1 LLGEEVNVKRVLL
14 AKISEKEKKELLYF
28 DEDKNYQIVLNQKI
42 TFALKIEGKTREL
55 IRLIQKLRGELQLK
69 PEDSITL
76 GVKAKNE
83 ESRIIL
89 QSFSEKIKKE
99 VRAKKFFAKKLKNFD
114 LLRENEDWLIT
125 LKK

>member
-1 LLGEEVNVKRVLL
+1 M

-69 PEDSITL
+69 PEDSIIL

-83 ESRIIL
+83 ESQIIL

-99 VRAKKFFAKKLKNFD
+99 VRAKKFSAKKLKNFD